1 MEIKDILL
9 SEETLFRDETIFT
22 PNHIPADFMHR
33 DSETKELALS
43 LKPGLRGVNPVN
55 TLIHGPAGTGKTTA
69 VRCLFQ
75 QIKESSGRLATT
87 YINCEDHS
95 TPYAIFAKLYESLYG
110 FPPPSTGKPLE
121 DVKERVYGKLKK
133 EDKSLVVALDE
144 LDRLFLNKKL
154 EAVLIDLLKA
164 HVSYDFDRVG
174 VIGIMINREYL
185 AQLSEKARSVFNPST
200 IHFRPYLP
208 AEVRDILEYRVRYG
222 FYGGVVSPELLESVV
237 ELTCEKGDLRLG
249 IDLLRRSALLA
260 ENDSSKSVTEEHLME
275 VFSRI
280 STPKA
285 RVGKLPP
292 KGVKLLQII
301 EENDNMSSGRIYELF
316 RGEIGSGIKK
326 YNQLIKELESKK
338 LIKTEYVKGRRG
350 RSRNVMLLR
359 E

>member
-33 DSETKELALS
+33 DSETKELAFS

-69 VRCLFQ
+69 VRYLFQ
-75 QIKESSGRLATT
+75 QIKESSGKLATV
-87 YINCEDHS
+87 YINCEDYS
-95 TPYAIFAKLYESLYG
+95 TPYAIFAKIYESLYG

-121 DVKERVYGKLKK
+121 DVKERVYGRLKK
-133 EDKSLVVALDE
+133 EDRSLVVALDE
-144 LDRLFLNKKL
+144 LDRLFLNKNV

-174 VIGIMINREYL
+174 VIGIMIEKEHI
-185 AQLSEKARSVFNPST
+185 AQLSEKARSVFNPSL
-200 IHFRPYLP
+200 IHFRPYCR
-208 AEVRDILEYRVRYG
+208 EEIRDILEYRVRYG
-222 FYGGVVSPELLESVV
+222 FYRDVVPEEILESVV
-237 ELTCEKGDLRLG
+237 DFTHKKGDLRFG

-260 ENDSSKSVTEEHLME
+260 ENDSSRSITEEHLME
-275 VFSRI
+275 VFSKI
-280 STPKA
+280 SSPKA
-285 RVGKLPP
+285 RGGKLSSGG
-292 KGVKLLQII
+292 KKLLQIV
-301 EENDNMSSGRIYELF
+301 EVNDNRSSGRIYELF
-316 RGEIGSGIKK
+316 REETGSGIKR

-338 LIKTEYVKGRRG
+338 LIETEYPKGKRG
-350 RSRNVMLLR
+350 RSRNVRLLR